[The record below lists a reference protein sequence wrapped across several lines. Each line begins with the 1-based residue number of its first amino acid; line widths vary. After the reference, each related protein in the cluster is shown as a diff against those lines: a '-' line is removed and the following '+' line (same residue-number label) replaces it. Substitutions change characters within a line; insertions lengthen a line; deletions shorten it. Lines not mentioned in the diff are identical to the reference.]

1 MLKETFYLYVNKLNK
16 LTVLFLGLICL
27 ITVFACRKEISGIF
41 DKTPDNASQWAKDYF
56 TNVLVKNEGNQLQFK
71 NLKGCFIKNA

>member
-1 MLKETFYLYVNKLNK
+1 MLTKLNK

-56 TNVLVKNEGNQLQFK
+56 TNVLVKNEGNHC
-71 NLKGCFIKNA
+71 NLRT